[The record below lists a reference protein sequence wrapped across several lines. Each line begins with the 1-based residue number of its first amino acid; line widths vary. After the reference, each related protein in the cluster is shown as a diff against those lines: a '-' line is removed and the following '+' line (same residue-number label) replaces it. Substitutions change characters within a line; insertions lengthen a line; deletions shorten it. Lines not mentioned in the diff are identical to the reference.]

1 MLAGA
6 RRLLVAADAN
16 AVPPSGIEGIGAKD
30 LGLPLETAGGVAR
43 GLGALAIGDV
53 KYKVHTGLLAAMHSA
68 AEPLFLAHEEAFAL
82 ARRLVG

>member
-1 MLAGA
+1 
-6 RRLLVAADAN
+6 
-16 AVPPSGIEGIGAKD
+16 
-30 LGLPLETAGGVAR
+30 VAR
-43 GLGALAIGDV
+43 GIGALAIGDV